1 MPAEIK
7 IVELFKKP
15 LSVAYKGK
23 KKKKIYYQLGFKKL
37 VAYKKLKKGKA
48 Q

>member
-1 MPAEIK
+1 MPIGIK
-7 IVELFKKP
+7 IVELFKK
-15 LSVAYKGK
+15 LLVVAYREKN
-23 KKKKIYYQLGFKKL
+23 IYYWPEFKGL